1 VRYLL
6 IVAVIIVAVLLWRR
20 ALRRDLPPPD
30 QPDRPTQ
37 DPAGEAM
44 VQCRV
49 CGVFLP
55 QQESLKEGPFHY
67 CSEAHRQ
74 QDRSA

>member
-1 VRYLL
+1 MRYLL

-20 ALRRDLPPPD
+20 ALCRNLPPPAG
-30 QPDRPTQ
+30 PAP

-49 CGVFLP
+49 CGVYLP